1 MFDRYEAGEQAV
13 LVHVNFSDEGERE
26 DLDELKMLCISFA
39 APDFAHFSGPSGYA
53 KFLAKAYVGRVSAA

>member
-1 MFDRYEAGEQAV
+1 MVIQSM
-13 LVHVNFSDEGERE
+13 LSI
-26 DLDELKMLCISFA
+26 LDELKMLCISFA